1 MKFRVYVY
9 LKEGVLDPEAEAIKK
24 TIKTIGF
31 KNIKELSMGKFFDI
45 EIEDEKKIKEIDDL
59 TKEILSNPIIEK
71 FSIKKI
77 TK

>member
-24 TIKTIGF
+24 TIKIIGF

-45 EIEDEKKIKEIDDL
+45 EIENEKKIKEIDDL

-77 TK
+77 TT

>member
-9 LKEGVLDPEAEAIKK
+9 PKEGILDPEAEAIKK
-24 TIKTIGF
+24 TVKTIGF
-31 KNIKELSMGKFFDI
+31 RNIKELSMGKFFDI

>member
-45 EIEDEKKIKEIDDL
+45 EIENEKKIKEIDDL

-77 TK
+77 TT